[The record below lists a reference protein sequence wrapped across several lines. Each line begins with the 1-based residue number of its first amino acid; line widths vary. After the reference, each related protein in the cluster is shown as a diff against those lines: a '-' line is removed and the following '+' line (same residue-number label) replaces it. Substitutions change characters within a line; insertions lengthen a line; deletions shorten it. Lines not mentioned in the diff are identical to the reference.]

1 MIRSVFHIYVLHF
14 VMFLLLVEVCSLA
27 SYTADDALIREEALD
42 LLSEGRYILRDGECP
57 CPSEHH
63 VMAKRTPTSCTAASM
78 YQSVYSR
85 LVIGQRPPAATPS
98 KYVNDDF
105 GILFFIHTL
114 LGMILVPAIGRQIA
128 RVHRGRCWRITC
140 RCMDDVGGSRRIS
153 QMDGGTP

>member
-78 YQSVYSR
+78 YQLS
-85 LVIGQRPPAATPS
+85 L
-98 KYVNDDF
+98 
-105 GILFFIHTL
+105 IH
-114 LGMILVPAIGRQIA
+114 I
-128 RVHRGRCWRITC
+128 
-140 RCMDDVGGSRRIS
+140 
-153 QMDGGTP
+153 